1 MSPRRGLWAK
11 PAPARIGPLREDAQD
26 LPAWPF
32 VVAYSAYFLW
42 WVLGSGDLMWPLF
55 ATVMLVFMIGRHG
68 LRFPPGTILWVF
80 FLAWVLA
87 SMTMLDTGGRVIG
100 AFYRFLLELSPG
112 VFAVYAFNARKSLSV
127 RTIVGTMWGFL
138 ASTTIGGFI
147 AMAAPTL
154 RFKTLMYYL
163 VPRALHSND
172 FVKEFTKRATT
183 QWNPSSWI
191 LSDPRP
197 SAPFIYSNTYGN
209 VYSLIFPL
217 ALIFAY
223 VLWRERNKWRVVV
236 AAVCA
241 LSVIPAAATLNRGM
255 YIGLIVI
262 VVWVGFQRLRA
273 GAWRTVLG
281 IVAAIVVGVGAWLA
295 TPASQSL
302 LERVAASSSTEDRA
316 SNYLETLYEL
326 QQSPL
331 LGFGAPRPS
340 ASPWL
345 PSLGTQGQFWTV
357 IFSYG
362 LVGLALFLAF
372 FLRMVPRI
380 WRATDVY
387 GSILGGIILATLV
400 EQFYYG
406 MNTGLMI
413 SVVAVALLSRHLEE
427 ENDPIKRAQAEREGV
442 ASTGGVAGTVRAE
455 RAVRMGQWTSP
466 AANDGAFAT
475 AMLARLNK
483 SGRRGT
489 RSRTASTRRRPSQT
503 ENR

>member
-1 MSPRRGLWAK
+1 MG
-11 PAPARIGPLREDAQD
+11 
-26 LPAWPF
+26 
-32 VVAYSAYFLW
+32 
-42 WVLGSGDLMWPLF
+42 
-55 ATVMLVFMIGRHG
+55 
-68 LRFPPGTILWVF
+68 
-80 FLAWVLA
+80 
-87 SMTMLDTGGRVIG
+87 VI
-100 AFYRFLLELSPG
+100 
-112 VFAVYAFNARKSLSV
+112 
-127 RTIVGTMWGFL
+127 
-138 ASTTIGGFI
+138 
-147 AMAAPTL
+147 
-154 RFKTLMYYL
+154 
-163 VPRALHSND
+163 
-172 FVKEFTKRATT
+172 
-183 QWNPSSWI
+183 
-191 LSDPRP
+191 
-197 SAPFIYSNTYGN
+197 
-209 VYSLIFPL
+209 
-217 ALIFAY
+217 
-223 VLWRERNKWRVVV
+223 
-236 AAVCA
+236 
-241 LSVIPAAATLNRGM
+241 
-255 YIGLIVI
+255 
-262 VVWVGFQRLRA
+262 
-273 GAWRTVLG
+273 
-281 IVAAIVVGVGAWLA
+281 AWLA

-372 FLRMVPRI
+372 FLRMFPRI

-427 ENDPIKRAQAEREGV
+427 ESDPIKRAEAEREGGV
-442 ASTGGVAGTVRAE
+442 SAGSVAGTVRAQ

-475 AMLARLNK
+475 AMLARLNR